1 MRILAFLA
9 MAAVLFFAVVWTQQR
24 RLLYFPAQDPGP
36 PPPGWVEV
44 SIPGP
49 GGHDLATWQ
58 RVAGAAAQ
66 R

>member
-36 PPPGWVEV
+36 RLR
-44 SIPGP
+44 
-49 GGHDLATWQ
+49 GGSK
-58 RVAGAAAQ
+58 
-66 R
+66 